1 VAAESGWFAF
11 PEMRILGIGGLA
23 SAKSFRRSHGRNLDE
38 REYPIWIGLDAA
50 AALVVDGELAITA
63 KEEAFNR
70 VRQSGDFPER
80 SIEYCLSVM
89 KTAVEEIDLLVH
101 CFDYSDYEELYLCDK
116 RSAEFYE
123 KVLSKGALLKEVRQR
138 LPSIPPKRVR
148 QIPNHLA
155 HAAGAYLTSGWEQ
168 CAVVVIDGLGDGQST
183 SGYYASTKG
192 LTQIKEIAAYD
203 SIAVFY
209 SLISLHLGFNWH
221 GDEWQLMDLAAQGD
235 ASRFRSFFEHAVQ
248 LRPDGTIL
256 IAPMR
261 LNRKS
266 DEREQYLAT
275 RRYLYE
281 YLGPKRSP
289 NEEIQQRHKDVVAGL
304 QECMNRV
311 VLHICKHLAEA
322 TGRSQIALAGQAAS
336 NCSACSHLVQSGI
349 FSEVYIP
356 TAAGDDGAAIGAAL
370 YAAWQGEE
378 ATNRRM
384 PIACGQPDYSVREL
398 HKAYKEFGARIEVKP
413 FGTFEEKCQKT
424 AALIA
429 EKHIVARDEGRLAFG
444 STVFGNRS
452 ILADPSDPRMRERLG
467 ALLKERTGCR
477 STAAALTLEQATHWF
492 SMPSAVQL
500 TGSIMAVPAKPLALK
515 ELAAV
520 VQEDGTARIQVID
533 RRDHPELHRILVELG
548 NLTGREVALTAS
560 FNVAER
566 PLVDSPKQALE
577 VLLETGI
584 EYLVLDNCLIQNRR
598 ARTQVPSVQDPN
610 TLSSGANVATP
621 A

>member
-1 VAAESGWFAF
+1 
-11 PEMRILGIGGLA
+11 MRILGIGGLA
-23 SAKSFRRSHGRNLDE
+23 GARSFRRSHWTSLDE

-63 KEEAFNR
+63 KEESFNR
-70 VRQSGDFPER
+70 LRQSGDFPEK
-80 SIEYCLSVM
+80 SIEYCLSAM
-89 KTAVEEIDLLVH
+89 KVAPEEIDLLVH

-123 KVLSKGALLKEVRQR
+123 KVLSKGALLKEVRR
-138 LPSIPPKRVR
+138 WLPRFPPERVR

-155 HAAGAYLTSGWEQ
+155 HAAGAYLTSGWDQ

-183 SGYYASTKG
+183 TGYYASTKG
-192 LTQIKEIAAYD
+192 LTAIKEIAAYD
-203 SIAVFY
+203 SIVVLY

-289 NEEIQQRHKDVVAGL
+289 DEEIQQRHKDVVAGL

-322 TGRSQIALAGQAAS
+322 TGQNQIALAGQAAS
-336 NCSACSHLVQSGI
+336 NCSACSYLLQSGL

-370 YAAWQGEE
+370 YAAWQCEE

-384 PIACGQPDYSVREL
+384 PIARGQPDYSVREL
-398 HKAYKEFGARIEVKP
+398 HKAYKEFGGRIEIKP

-429 EKHIVARDEGRLAFG
+429 EKHILARDEGRLAFG

-467 ALLKERTGCR
+467 FLLKERTGCR
-477 STAAALTLEQATHWF
+477 STAAAVTLEQATLWF
-492 SMPSAVQL
+492 NMPSGVQL
-500 TGSIMAVPAKPLALK
+500 TGCIMAVPAKPLALK

-520 VQEDGTARIQVID
+520 IQEDGTARIQVID

-548 NLTGREVALTAS
+548 NLTGREVALMTS

-566 PLVDSPKQALE
+566 PQVDSPKQALE

-598 ARTQVPSVQDPN
+598 APTQVPPVRDPN
-610 TLSSGANVATP
+610 TLSNGANVATP